1 MEKITFGTT
10 PLGEYVLGGIRYDP
24 GTGVVPPG
32 ERGRERIQFNA
43 SEYPPR
49 FVLSGKRAAFGPGT
63 GVIPS
68 GSRYLLGLLSSNL
81 AGFVFD
87 CLAKAGNPGEPVGE
101 IIARFPVAVP
111 DFDLPAD
118 AARHGRLE
126 TLVADRETLLRQC
139 SHARSEREQEEI
151 DREMVSAGK
160 QIDSL
165 VYAIYGFSVEE
176 IAVIEDLSGQ
186 SSAD

>member
-1 MEKITFGTT
+1 LT
-10 PLGEYVLGGIRYDP
+10 
-24 GTGVVPPG
+24 
-32 ERGRERIQFNA
+32 A
-43 SEYPPR
+43 SPR
-49 FVLSGKRAAFGPGT
+49 QETR
-63 GVIPS
+63 
-68 GSRYLLGLLSSNL
+68 GSRS
-81 AGFVFD
+81 
-87 CLAKAGNPGEPVGE
+87 GE

-111 DFDLPAD
+111 DFRSLPAD

-139 SHARSEREQEEI
+139 SHARSEREREEI

>member
-1 MEKITFGTT
+1 MEKIGEGKT
-10 PLGEYVLGGIRYDP
+10 PLGTYILGEIRYDA
-24 GTGVVPPG
+24 GTGAVPAG
-32 ERGRERIQFNA
+32 ERGRDRIRF
-43 SEYPPR
+43 SLSGFPPR
-49 FVLSGKRAAFGPGT
+49 FVIARRRAVFGPGT

-68 GSRYLLGLLSSNL
+68 GSRYLLGLLSSHL

-87 CLAKAGNPGEPVGE
+87 CLARAGNPGEPVGE
-101 IIARFPVAVP
+101 LIARFPVAVP

-126 TLVADRETLLRQC
+126 TLVADREILLRQR
-139 SHARSEREQEEI
+139 SRARSEREHEEI
-151 DREMVSAGK
+151 DREIVSAGK

-176 IAVIEDLSGQ
+176 IAVIDNMLKKRVP
-186 SSAD
+186 